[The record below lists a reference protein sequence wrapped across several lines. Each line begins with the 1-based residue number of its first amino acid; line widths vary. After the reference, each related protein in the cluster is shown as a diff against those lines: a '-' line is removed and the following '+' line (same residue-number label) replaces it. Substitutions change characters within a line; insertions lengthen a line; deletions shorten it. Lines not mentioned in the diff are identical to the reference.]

1 MEPPTKIPTASEQ
14 IGFLLQHM
22 TEERLRRELND
33 RRIKDGLRIKREA
46 VVLYELYLEEKEKS
60 DAKT

>member
-1 MEPPTKIPTASEQ
+1 MGSPTNIPTASEQ

-46 VVLYELYLEEKEKS
+46 VVLYELYLEVKETT
-60 DAKT
+60 DAQQ